1 MGRVTGEGA
10 GEMGDS
16 KALITLYV
24 LTQVVET
31 QVIVTL
37 FTAHT
42 YLYCSVCAMPAITNH
57 PC

>member
-31 QVIVTL
+31 QVTVTL

-42 YLYCSVCAMPAITNH
+42 YCSVCVMPAIANH